1 MKKRRKLA
9 TRSRDNGSYLD
20 ETGVSLYWAA
30 VRCARN
36 EPGRNITI
44 RGEIR

>member
-9 TRSRDNGSYLD
+9 IRSRDNGSYLD
-20 ETGVSLYWAA
+20 ETEVSFYCAA

-36 EPGRNITI
+36 ELGRNVTI
-44 RGEIR
+44 GGEIR

>member
-1 MKKRRKLA
+1 MKKRRKLRI
-9 TRSRDNGSYLD
+9 RSRDNGSYLD
-20 ETGVSLYWAA
+20 ETGVSLYWVA

-36 EPGRNITI
+36 ELGRNVTT

>member
-1 MKKRRKLA
+1 MKKRRKLRI
-9 TRSRDNGSYLD
+9 RSRDNGSYLD
-20 ETGVSLYWAA
+20 ETEVFLYCAA

-36 EPGRNITI
+36 ELGRNLTI